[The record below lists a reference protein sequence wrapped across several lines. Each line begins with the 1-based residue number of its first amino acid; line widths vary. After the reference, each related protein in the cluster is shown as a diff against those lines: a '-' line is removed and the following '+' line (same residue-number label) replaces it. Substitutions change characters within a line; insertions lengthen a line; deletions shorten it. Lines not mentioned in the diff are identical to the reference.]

1 MWDNGGMNIKLGQAE
16 IFDTG
21 PLSRD
26 YIFNM
31 EGFYGL
37 KRLSK
42 ISLNGWVTYLS
53 KDGILKRSW
62 RFLISQ
68 DLGLINT
75 DIKT

>member
-1 MWDNGGMNIKLGQAE
+1 MWDNGGMNIKRGQAE

-21 PLSRD
+21 PLNRD

-42 ISLNGWVTYLS
+42 VSLNGWATYLS
-53 KDGILKRSW
+53 KRLHTEKELEIPN
-62 RFLISQ
+62 IP
-68 DLGLINT
+68 GLRVN
-75 DIKT
+75 KYRY

>member
-1 MWDNGGMNIKLGQAE
+1 MNIKLGQDE

-21 PLSRD
+21 SLSSD
-26 YIFNM
+26 YIFNI
-31 EGFYGL
+31 EGFL
-37 KRLSK
+37 QFKNVSK
-42 ISLNGWVTYLS
+42 VCLNGWVTYLS
-53 KDGILKRSW
+53 KDGILKRSC